1 MKNNSLQPVWLKWA
15 VVPLII
21 FLSAGWA
28 TKKLVHAKPEAEGK
42 PFQQTVDASLKHLDS
57 GDRARAVDGL
67 ARAGQMAPD
76 NMGQQASLIPKFIA
90 LGEYQKAAEAI
101 ERALRAAPRERQMA
115 HSYAGLCEFLLEHG
129 DLNNAKRILTSELLA
144 RWPDALET
152 AYLQG
157 KVALMSAVG
166 KDDIAA

>member
-57 GDRARAVDGL
+57 GDRAGAVQGL
-67 ARAGQMAPD
+67 TRAGQMASG
-76 NMGQQASLIPKFIA
+76 NMDQQATLIPKFIA
-90 LGEYQKAAEAI
+90 LGQYQQAAEAI
-101 ERALRAAPRERQMA
+101 ERSLRAVPRERQTA
-115 HSYAGLCEFLLEHG
+115 HSYASLCEFLLEHG
-129 DLNNAKRILTSELLA
+129 
-144 RWPDALET
+144 
-152 AYLQG
+152 
-157 KVALMSAVG
+157 
-166 KDDIAA
+166 